1 VKYTSVVIGEVVV
14 FATTKLVMA
23 AVVAPATVT
32 RVEKLVPTFFAT

>member
-23 AVVAPATVT
+23 AVVATATVT
-32 RVEKLVPTFFAT
+32 RVDALVPTFFAT